1 MAIHSVAIR
10 RRTTMTSM
18 PQPVGDDQDSS
29 RIEEIILGA
38 DTHQDLHVAAVIT
51 ALGVLRETKTFPASA
66 AGYDALLSWAGTF
79 GILRRAG
86 VECTGSYGAA
96 LARHLRQAGI
106 EVIEVNQPDKANRRR
121 QGKTDSLDAEA
132 AARAVLSGRA
142 RGSAEGRRRASGDAA
157 DVQAGQVFRH
167 QGPYPGDQS
176 TQSRDHR
183 GRSPAARNAV
193 WTKQP
198 AADSSPRATG
208 HRHPAGPPRRRRLP
222 PGATGST
229 HPAPPRRDPRAGT
242 TDPPRRHQPHSPIA
256 DPLRRRPRQRR
267 RF

>member
-1 MAIHSVAIR
+1 
-10 RRTTMTSM
+10 MTSM

-29 RIEEIILGA
+29 RTEEIILGA

-106 EVIEVNQPDKANRRR
+106 EVIEINQPDKATRRR

-132 AARAVLSGRA
+132 AARAVLERPGLRQREGRGRA
-142 RGSAEGRRRASGDAA
+142 GGDAA
-157 DVQAGQVFRH
+157 GCSSW
-167 QGPYPGDQS
+167 PSLPP
-176 TQSRDHR
+176 SR
-183 GRSPAARNAV
+183 PV
-193 WTKQP
+193 
-198 AADSSPRATG
+198 
-208 HRHPAGPPRRRRLP
+208 PRRSINSKP
-222 PGATGST
+222 
-229 HPAPPRRDPRAGT
+229 
-242 TDPPRRHQPHSPIA
+242 
-256 DPLRRRPRQRR
+256 
-267 RF
+267 